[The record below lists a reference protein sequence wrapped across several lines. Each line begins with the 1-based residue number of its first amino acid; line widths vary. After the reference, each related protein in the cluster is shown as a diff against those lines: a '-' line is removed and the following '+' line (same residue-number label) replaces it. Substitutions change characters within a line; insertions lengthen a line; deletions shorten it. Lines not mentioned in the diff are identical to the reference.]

1 MAPSHVL
8 HMGKPGTHYHM
19 VPALT
24 LAQDTK
30 VSQGHRIEEGH
41 MSHIL
46 CPATSRT
53 NLSLYE
59 TRARVEETS

>member
-30 VSQGHRIEEGH
+30 VFHEHRIEEGH

-59 TRARVEETS
+59 IRSRVEETS

>member
-1 MAPSHVL
+1 
-8 HMGKPGTHYHM
+8 MGKPGTHYHM

-30 VSQGHRIEEGH
+30 VSHEHRTEEGH

-46 CPATSRT
+46 YPATSRT

-59 TRARVEETS
+59 PRAGVEEIS